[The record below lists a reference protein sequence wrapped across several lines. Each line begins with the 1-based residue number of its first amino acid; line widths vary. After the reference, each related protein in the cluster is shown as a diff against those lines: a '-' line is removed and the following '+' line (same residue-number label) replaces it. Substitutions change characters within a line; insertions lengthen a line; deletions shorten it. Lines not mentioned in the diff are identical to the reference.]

1 MMNFNELHIVT
12 VAPNDAATTTRTLAA
27 GTTAVNSVSVDAIG
41 DFSANFVIGL
51 GAITATGTGTI
62 KLQRSD
68 DGSTWADITGA
79 SQAYTDA
86 DANKNITICISEVVN
101 RYLRVVTTR
110 ATANSAIGGMFC
122 FLEPRSVPVTQVT
135 TGIQN
140 AHQPIV
146 VSRSSI

>member
-1 MMNFNELHIVT
+1 MMNFNELQIVT
-12 VAPNDAATTTRTLAA
+12 VAPDSTAATTRTLAA
-27 GTTAVNSVSVDAIG
+27 GTTAVNSATVDAIS

-51 GAITATGTGTI
+51 GAITATGTGSF

-68 DGSTWADITGA
+68 DGTTWADITGA
-79 SQAYTDA
+79 VQAYTDA
-86 DANKNITICISEVVN
+86 DANKNIVICISEVVN

-110 ATANSAIGGMFC
+110 ATANSAVGAVFC

-140 AHQPIV
+140 AYQPIV